1 MGIGVQVCH
10 TAAVKYCDR
19 NTQLKKFL
27 MKIISAGLTSLKVD
41 TVQLVCIVELKELW
55 FILGDRSKF

>member
-1 MGIGVQVCH
+1 
-10 TAAVKYCDR
+10 
-19 NTQLKKFL
+19 

-41 TVQLVCIVELKELW
+41 TVQLACIVELKELW